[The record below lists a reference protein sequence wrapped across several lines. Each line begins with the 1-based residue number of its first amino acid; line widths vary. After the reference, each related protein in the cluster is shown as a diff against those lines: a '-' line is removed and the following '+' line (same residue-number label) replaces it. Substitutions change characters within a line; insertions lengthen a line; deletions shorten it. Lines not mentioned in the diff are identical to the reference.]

1 MTSRRPASVHLRL
14 LAFAVLV
21 LGVLVQSCSSEGF
34 GKPRASRRLEVTILQ
49 PAGVTAPVTG
59 TKEQPLGLL
68 IDKPMVFK
76 VVIRAVKTD
85 GTVDTDFTRFVRMS
99 SKPGAIQPLTGP
111 DVDGRNILLKNGVSG
126 ETEIRLANAF
136 GVTYII
142 ADDLGYVPSD
152 PLRAP
157 PPQCSNG
164 IDDNGNGTVDFPA
177 DPGCA
182 FANDDAE
189 ESGTF
194 AQGASQPIFISLP
207 RIAEARGRKCEPS
220 RGCSGN
226 GATPYPKEQIL
237 LDTGYR
243 ESASGVSSYAFSTVV
258 TRISSDGFYV
268 ADIGDQKDG
277 FNSIFAFNF
286 NAPPRMRVC
295 DRLKTYGGTAN
306 EFFGFTQISYP
317 TWTLEEWDPKQR
329 LCLVPEPARVTPT
342 VIQDRTTL
350 LQLSGSLVRVETTTA
365 ADGKKNAIAKVTP
378 KFGPGNTPCRKDGQV
393 QSLPDPSKCD
403 KDPVSSQF
411 LFVPG
416 PDASNCDFD
425 GNGRID
431 FSAGNPE
438 NDCSAICTLDP
449 ECTEYSNYKSRSTF
463 RITVTNSNGSQ
474 AIQADATA
482 SAGFD
487 PYALKGVELRSFS
500 GTLHFF
506 SGGSQFTIEARCK
519 DDILLDLKSAPL
531 RGDVPCDTN
540 PPTPES
546 VCPAGFQCFPL
557 GDGTKGCR
565 AKPPESNE
573 LIAPPLSCIF
583 PRTFV
588 DNNPQ

>member
-1 MTSRRPASVHLRL
+1 MNPMQQTLTSFPLRL
-14 LAFAVLV
+14 LALGVLV
-21 LGVLVQSCSSEGF
+21 LGTLSQSCANEGF
-34 GKPRASRRLEVTILQ
+34 GKPRAARRLEVVIDQAAT
-49 PAGVTAPVTG
+49 PTG
-59 TKEQPLGLL
+59 SITQPLALQ
-68 IDKPMVFK
+68 IDKPMPFK
-76 VVIRAVKTD
+76 VTVRAVKTD
-85 GTVDTDFTRFVRMS
+85 GTVDTEFTRYVRMS
-99 SKPGAIQPLTGP
+99 AKPGAILPLSGP
-111 DVDGRNILLKNGVSG
+111 DVDGRNILLKNGVSSPV
-126 ETEIRLANAF
+126 EVRLNNAY

-142 ADDLGYVPSD
+142 ADDLGYVPAD
-152 PLRAP
+152 PLRSP
-157 PPQCSNG
+157 PPQCSDGVDN
-164 IDDNGNGTVDFPA
+164 NGNGTIDFPA
-177 DPGCA
+177 DPGCS

-189 ESGTF
+189 EAGTF
-194 AQGASQPIFISLP
+194 AEGASQPIYINLP
-207 RIAEARGRKCEPS
+207 RIAEVRGRKCEPA

-226 GATPYPKEQIL
+226 GATPFPKEQIL
-237 LDTGYR
+237 IDTGYR
-243 ESASGVSSYAFSTVV
+243 ETPSGATSFVFNTVV
-258 TRISSDGFYV
+258 VRLSSDGFY
-268 ADIGDQKDG
+268 ASDIGDSKDG

-329 LCLVPEPARVTPT
+329 LCLVPEPAKVTPT
-342 VIQDRTTL
+342 VIQDTSNL
-350 LQLSGSLVRVETTTA
+350 LRLSGSLVRVETTVG
-365 ADGKKNAIAKVTP
+365 ADGKKSAIAKVTP
-378 KFGPGNTPCRKDGQV
+378 KFGPGDTPCRSGGQV
-393 QSLPDPSKCD
+393 KTLPDVTKCD
-403 KDPVSSQF
+403 KDPVANTY

-425 GNGRID
+425 KNGRID
-431 FSAGNPE
+431 FSTGSPE
-438 NDCSAICTLDP
+438 NDCAAICTADP

-519 DDILLDLKSAPL
+519 DDILLDLKSSPL
-531 RGDVPCDTN
+531 RGDLPCDTN
-540 PPTPES
+540 PPTPDS
-546 VCPAGFQCFPL
+546 VCPAGFQCFAL
-557 GDGTKGCR
+557 ADGTKGCR
-565 AKPPESNE
+565 VKPTDSPE
-573 LIAPPLSCIF
+573 LIAPPLACIF